1 MKKLVVFV
9 LISFLI
15 FINFQK
21 SFAQES
27 TSSPSSQLANV
38 QYDLPYPGILPDNPL
53 YFLKA
58 IRDNVLGFL
67 ITDPLKKSEY
77 DLLMADKRLVSSE
90 YLLNKGKT
98 DLSITTLSKAGNYF
112 DQAISQAYRAKTQ
125 GEDANPILSRLLS
138 ASKKHQ
144 FVIRQMEEKSKDD
157 VKFNLRLFEQRA
169 LDFQGKVEIIKSQ

>member
-9 LISFLI
+9 LISFLV

-27 TSSPSSQLANV
+27 ASSSSSQLAKV

-58 IRDNVLGFL
+58 VRDNLWGFF
-67 ITDPLKKSEY
+67 ITDPLKKSDY

-90 YLLNKGKT
+90 YLLNEGKT
-98 DLSITTLSKAGNYF
+98 DLAITTLSKAGNYF
-112 DQAISQAYRAKTQ
+112 DQAISQAYKVKTQ
-125 GEDANPILSRLLS
+125 GDDANSILSRLLS

-144 FVIRQMEEKSKDD
+144 FIIRQMEEKSKGD